1 MFALLFDWYLTQQHE
16 YRRYLTYWETGEDR
30 CPCEGSIPSSPT
42 NLNSIIMHVR
52 ITNMKIYR
60 REKVEQVSVDDGWVR
75 IAHAGR
81 VTNISPIDN
90 QDLHKEFGFKI
101 Y

>member
-1 MFALLFDWYLTQQHE
+1 
-16 YRRYLTYWETGEDR
+16 
-30 CPCEGSIPSSPT
+30 
-42 NLNSIIMHVR
+42 MHVR

-60 REKVEQVSVDDGWVR
+60 REQVEQVSVDDGWVR

>member
-1 MFALLFDWYLTQQHE
+1 MSYVCPVVWLLNTLTTRLH
-16 YRRYLTYWETGEDR
+16 
-30 CPCEGSIPSSPT
+30 SIPSSPT
-42 NLNSIIMHVR
+42 NLNYIIMHVR

-60 REKVEQVSVDDGWVR
+60 REKVERVSVDDGWVR